1 MGDSDVPAELT
12 YDLMLEVK
20 GVLRS
25 ITVRTKLASDL
36 KVGESF
42 DFGGRRWV
50 VSKVNEVWRDDLDRR
65 VVAEQVDDADIAA

>member
-1 MGDSDVPAELT
+1 MGDSDMPAELT

-25 ITVRTKLASDL
+25 ITVRTKLDSDL
-36 KVGESF
+36 KVGQSF
-42 DFGGRRWV
+42 DFGGRLWV

-65 VVAEQVDDADIAA
+65 VVAQQVDDADIAA

>member
-1 MGDSDVPAELT
+1 MPAELT

-25 ITVRTKLASDL
+25 ITVRTTLDSDL
-36 KVGESF
+36 KVGETF
-42 DFGGRRWV
+42 DFRGRRWV

-65 VVAEQVDDADIAA
+65 VVAVQVDDAEIAA